1 MLLPTDSKPIEAC
14 MRLLAE
20 YEYDD
25 EEQVESPV
33 EEEVEQESHAVAP
46 ELPE

>member
-1 MLLPTDSKPIEAC
+1 MKNSNEAC

-20 YEYDD
+20 FEYDD

-33 EEEVEQESHAVAP
+33 DEEVEQGSQVVAP